1 MFQFRS
7 RNIRLNNFL
16 LDLKNKYESVTS
28 KVYFYEKE
36 VQQVD
41 REFEINDSLKLQK
54 RNQLEE
60 HEQEITKLMDV
71 REYGR

>member
-1 MFQFRS
+1 M
-7 RNIRLNNFL
+7 NNFL

-60 HEQEITKLMDV
+60 H
-71 REYGR
+71 